1 MIKTYAEVLE
11 ERENMTNY
19 DMDEIDREERK
30 RKRGIVKLE
39 LGKDESPH
47 MAIDIELPD
56 DIFKRLALQAHQRD
70 MTFNKL
76 AINIL
81 KKGLQDIEYKFEHS
95 SIPQLLNEEY

>member
-1 MIKTYAEVLE
+1 MS
-11 ERENMTNY
+11 NY
-19 DMDEIDREERK
+19 DMDEMNRREEERIGRELARK
-30 RKRGIVKLE
+30 SKANKSVIQ

-56 DIFKRLALQAHQRD
+56 DIFKRLALQAHQRN

-81 KKGLQDIEYKFEHS
+81 KKGLQGKEYKFEHS
-95 SIPQLLNEEY
+95 SNPQLLNEEY

>member
-81 KKGLQDIEYKFEHS
+81 KKGLQGKEYKFEHS
-95 SIPQLLNEEY
+95 SNPQLLNEEY

>member
-47 MAIDIELPD
+47 MSIAIELPD
-56 DIFKRLALQAHQRD
+56 DIFKSLALQAHQRD

-81 KKGLQDIEYKFEHS
+81 KKGLQDKEYKFEHS
-95 SIPQLLNEEY
+95 SNPQLLNEEY

>member
-1 MIKTYAEVLE
+1 
-11 ERENMTNY
+11 MTNY
-19 DMDEIDREERK
+19 DMDEMNRREEERIGRELARK
-30 RKRGIVKLE
+30 SKANKSVIQ

-56 DIFKRLALQAHQRD
+56 DIFKRLALQAHERD

-81 KKGLQDIEYKFEHS
+81 KKGLSDAEYRFEHS
-95 SIPQLLNEEY
+95 SKPQLLNEEY